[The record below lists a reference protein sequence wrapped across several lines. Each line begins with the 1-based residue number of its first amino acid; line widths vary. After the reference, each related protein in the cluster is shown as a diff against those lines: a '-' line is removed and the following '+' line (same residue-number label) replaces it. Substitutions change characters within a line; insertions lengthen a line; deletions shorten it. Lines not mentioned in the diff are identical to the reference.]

1 MVKAFGGKGEK
12 AYSRKPLLRYD
23 YIFLCPSFFRV
34 KLTSIKL
41 SGFKSFVD
49 PTTIRFQGKL
59 NGIVGPNG
67 CGKSNIMDAVRWVLG
82 ESRASELRGESMK
95 DVIFNGTTTR
105 KPAGR
110 ASVELV
116 FDNSDG
122 RIGGQ
127 WGKYTELAVR
137 RVLTR
142 DGGSTYSINGTT
154 VRRRDI
160 HDIFLGTG
168 LGPRAYAIIG
178 QGMISRIIE
187 ARPEELRTFL
197 EEAAG
202 VSKYKERRKETAR
215 RLADSQENL
224 NRVLD
229 ILAEQEQ
236 QLERLQQQ
244 AELAAHYSDLSGQ
257 RDRQQQFLWLLQ
269 KQHSEQEQVSLN
281 QQTDKARTELE
292 GIRAGITRCDA
303 ELEKLR
309 VEHENANKALH
320 EAQGSLYSINAEIGS
335 LTAQIDYIAETRK
348 RLESQITAFE
358 AQKAEWSKQVPDF
371 TAELESIKEKLAEQQ
386 AVQEMAE
393 ERLAEQQE
401 GLPHYEETLE
411 KRRQEELLLKEACQQ
426 IQRQIAVAAN
436 THRNLTDTLTESSLK
451 REKLVGQR
459 DQLQEPDSALLQE
472 QIAARE
478 ETAQQLQE
486 LQYQQESLEEELPA
500 FQEARNQAMTR
511 VHQCREAVIQHESR
525 LNALRQIAEKTGQR
539 GKLDQW
545 LKENQ
550 LDGFQPFWR
559 HITSEPA
566 WETAVETVLAERM
579 QSIELSRL
587 EWTEA
592 FARGT
597 LPARLSFHHVP
608 QAQEAGQDTATEAE
622 GLDTLL
628 SKIKTDRPY
637 LMSVL
642 RSWLHGI
649 YTASD
654 LATAVRDRHQLPAGA
669 CFVVPQG
676 HRIDQYSVRLYAMES
691 EAEGF
696 FSRYQEITR
705 LEADSGRLDDELKQA
720 TTSLQDAERQLD
732 DRQMTAQRL
741 SQDIGRLTGQLNEI
755 RFAILKEE
763 ERQRHYAMQQEQ
775 IMQLLSALDEDS
787 QEKQAEIAVQ
797 EQLLEELD
805 LQLVGKQEKEDT
817 FHETV
822 IAAEEELMRAREAC
836 HEIEKQV
843 QQAVFAQQTMR
854 LRQEEIDRQA
864 KMAAVQVQR
873 AEEGIATNRQE
884 LEKLENSIQENRLQ
898 SLLDKRMGQEKLLA
912 DRRNAL
918 DGTAQ
923 QLRTAMEERL
933 RLEQQ
938 VQPQQDRIV
947 ALQLKEQEA
956 RLNAEQQA
964 QKLQEAGVVEADL
977 MPLMPANAR
986 PSSLQGE
993 ITRLTAEINALG
1005 PVNLAAAQ
1013 ELKEGRERRQYL
1025 QEQHQDLTDAITTL
1039 EDAIKRIDRETRQQ
1053 LRDTFD
1059 RVNQSLDELF
1069 PVLFGGGKSQL
1080 IMSGDEILDAGIQ
1093 IMAQPPGKKNATIH
1107 LLSGGEKALTAL
1119 ALVFSLFQLNPAP
1132 FCLLDEV
1139 DAPLDDANTARFS
1152 SLVTKMSGQ
1161 TQFLFISHNQI
1172 AMEMAEELIGV
1183 TMQEKGVSRI
1193 VSVDLSNAGEFAEKG

>member
-1 MVKAFGGKGEK
+1 M
-12 AYSRKPLLRYD
+12 
-23 YIFLCPSFFRV
+23 

-142 DGGSTYSINGTT
+142 EGGSTYSINGIT

-215 RLADSQENL
+215 RLTDSQENL

-244 AELAAHYSDLSGQ
+244 AELAEHYTSLSER

-281 QQTDKARTELE
+281 LQTEKARTGLE
-292 GIRAGITRCDA
+292 SIRTGITRCDA
-303 ELEKLR
+303 RLAGLR
-309 VEHENANKALH
+309 VENDDANKALH
-320 EAQGSLYSINAEIGS
+320 EAQGNLYSINAEIGS
-335 LTAQIDYIAETRK
+335 LKAQIDYIAETRK
-348 RLESQITAFE
+348 RLESQIAAFE
-358 AQKAEWSKQVPDF
+358 SQKAEWSNQFPTF
-371 TAELESIKEKLAEQQ
+371 TAELEHIQQTLSEQL
-386 AVQEMAE
+386 AVQEQAE
-393 ERLAEQQE
+393 ERLAIQRDE
-401 GLPHYEETLE
+401 LPQYEEALVQ
-411 KRRQEELLLKEACQQ
+411 RRQEEQVLKEACQQ
-426 IQRQIAVAAN
+426 VQRQIAVAAN
-436 THRNLTDTLTESSLK
+436 THRSLREALAAYSLR
-451 REKLVGQR
+451 REKVLQQR
-459 DQLQEPDSALLQE
+459 QQLQAPDNMLLQE
-472 QIAARE
+472 QVTARE
-478 ETAQQLQE
+478 ETDLRLQE
-486 LQYQQESLEEELPA
+486 LQYQLENLEGALPELQQA
-500 FQEARNQAMTR
+500 RDQAEAHAR
-511 VHQCREAVIQHESR
+511 QCRETVIQHETR
-525 LNALRQIAEKTGQR
+525 LKALRQITEKAGQHGR
-539 GKLDQW
+539 LDDW
-545 LKENQ
+545 LQENQ
-550 LDGFQPFWR
+550 LDGFLPFWR
-559 HITSEPA
+559 HISSEPV
-566 WETAVETVLAERM
+566 WENAVEIVLAERM

-592 FARGT
+592 FARGK
-597 LPARLSFHHVP
+597 LPARLSFHCV
-608 QAQEAGQDTATEAE
+608 QETGSQVEADLVE
-622 GLDTLL
+622 GLDSL
-628 SKIKTDRPY
+628 SSKVVLDRPY
-637 LMSVL
+637 LMPLL
-642 RSWLHGI
+642 RTWLQGI
-649 YTASD
+649 YTAPD
-654 LATAVRDRHQLPAGA
+654 LGTAIQNRHQLPESG
-669 CFVVPQG
+669 CFIVPEG
-676 HRIDQYSVRLYAMES
+676 HRIDRYSVRLYAAES
-691 EAEGF
+691 ESEGF
-696 FSRYQEITR
+696 FARYQEIAR
-705 LEADSGRLDDELKQA
+705 LEADKRQLDEALREA
-720 TTSLQDAERQLD
+720 TTHFQETERQLD
-732 DRQMTAQRL
+732 DRQMMVQRI
-741 SQDIGRLTGQLNEI
+741 SQDIRKQTGQLNEI
-755 RFAILKEE
+755 RFAILKAEE
-763 ERQRHYAMQQEQ
+763 QQRQYAMQQEQ
-775 IMQLLSALDEDS
+775 IDRQLETLDADN
-787 QEKQAEIAVQ
+787 QDRQAEIAVQ

-805 LQLVGKQEKEDT
+805 LQLVEKQEKEDT
-817 FHETV
+817 FHDTV
-822 IAAEEELMRAREAC
+822 VAAEEKLMQMRDAC
-836 HEIEKQV
+836 HDIEKQV
-843 QQAVFAQQTMR
+843 QQAAFNQQTLKHR
-854 LRQEEIDRQA
+854 REEIDRQA
-864 KMAAVQVQR
+864 SMATLQIQR
-873 AEEGIATNRQE
+873 AEEGIAAHRQE
-884 LEKLENSIQENRLQ
+884 LEDLENSIQENRLQ
-898 SLLDKRMGQEKLLA
+898 SLLDKRLQQEQLLA
-912 DRRNAL
+912 DRRNTL
-918 DGTAQ
+918 DGIAQ
-923 QLRTAMEERL
+923 QLREVMEERMQ
-933 RLEQQ
+933 LEQQ
-938 VQPQQDRIV
+938 LQPQQDRIV

-964 QKLQEAGVVEADL
+964 QKLKDAGAVEADL
-977 MPLMPANAR
+977 MLLMPDNAK
-986 PSSLQGE
+986 PAALQAD
-993 ITRLTAEINALG
+993 ITRLTSAINALG

-1013 ELKEGRERRQYL
+1013 ELKEGQERRQYL

-1053 LRDTFD
+1053 LRNTFD
-1059 RVNQSLDELF
+1059 KVNESLDELF
-1069 PVLFGGGKSQL
+1069 PILFGGGKAQL

-1093 IMAQPPGKKNATIH
+1093 IMAQLPGKKNATIH

-1139 DAPLDDANTARFS
+1139 DAPLDDANTVRFS

>member
-1 MVKAFGGKGEK
+1 M
-12 AYSRKPLLRYD
+12 
-23 YIFLCPSFFRV
+23 
-34 KLTSIKL
+34 
-41 SGFKSFVD
+41 
-49 PTTIRFQGKL
+49 

-137 RVLTR
+137 RILTR
-142 DGGSTYSINGTT
+142 EGGSTYSINGTT

-202 VSKYKERRKETAR
+202 ISKYKERRKETAR

-236 QLERLQQQ
+236 QLEKLQQQ
-244 AELAAHYSDLSGQ
+244 AELAAHYSNLSAR

-269 KQHSEQEQVSLN
+269 KQHNEQEQVSLS
-281 QQTDKARTELE
+281 QQTDKAKTELE
-292 GIRAGITRCDA
+292 GIRAEIIHCDA
-303 ELEKLR
+303 ELAKR
-309 VEHENANKALH
+309 RAEHEDANRALH
-320 EAQGSLYSINAEIGS
+320 EAQGSLYSINTEIGS

-348 RLESQITAFE
+348 RLKSQITVFE
-358 AQKAEWSKQVPDF
+358 TQKEEWSKQVPGF
-371 TAELESIKEKLAEQQ
+371 TSELESIQEKLVEKQ

-393 ERLAEQQE
+393 ERLVEQQD
-401 GLPHYEETLE
+401 GLPQYEEALVQY
-411 KRRQEELLLKEACQQ
+411 RQEEQLLKEACQQ
-426 IQRQIAVAAN
+426 IQRQIAVTAN
-436 THRNLTDTLTESSLK
+436 THRNLRNFLTESSLR
-451 REKLVGQR
+451 REKLAGQR
-459 DQLQEPDSALLQE
+459 DQLQEPDGELLQE
-472 QIAARE
+472 QITAKE
-478 ETAQQLQE
+478 EIEQHLQE
-486 LQYQQESLEEELPA
+486 LQYQQENLEEELPA
-500 FQEARNQAMTR
+500 FQTAKDQAIAR
-511 VHQCREAVIQHESR
+511 VHQCREAVIQHETR

-539 GKLDQW
+539 GKLNQW

-550 LDGFQPFWR
+550 LDGSQPFWR
-559 HITSEPA
+559 HITSESE
-566 WETAVETVLAERM
+566 WETAVEVVLAERM
-579 QSIELSRL
+579 LSIELSRL
-587 EWTEA
+587 EWAEA
-592 FARGT
+592 FARAT
-597 LPARLSFHHVP
+597 LPARISFHHVP
-608 QAQEAGQDTATEAE
+608 QTAGLEAE
-622 GLDTLL
+622 VEGWDTLL
-628 SKIKTDRPY
+628 SKIKIDRPY
-637 LMSVL
+637 LMPVL
-642 RSWLHGI
+642 SRWLHGI
-649 YTASD
+649 YTAPD
-654 LATAVRDRHQLPAGA
+654 LATAVKNRHQLPEGA
-669 CFVVPQG
+669 YFIVPQG

-691 EAEGF
+691 GAEGF
-696 FSRYQEITR
+696 FSRHQEIIR
-705 LEADSGRLDDELKQA
+705 LEADSGRLEDELKQETA
-720 TTSLQDAERQLD
+720 NLQDAERQLD
-732 DRQMTAQRL
+732 ERQLMVQRL
-741 SQDIGRLTGQLNEI
+741 SQDIGRLTGQLNDI

-763 ERQRHYAMQQEQ
+763 EHQRHYAMQQEQ
-775 IMQLLSALDEDS
+775 IMQLLRTLDEES

-805 LQLVGKQEKEDT
+805 LKLVEKQEKEDA
-817 FHETV
+817 FHEIV
-822 IAAEEELMRAREAC
+822 VVAEEKLMHVRETC

-843 QQAVFAQQTMR
+843 QQAVFAQQALQ
-854 LRQEEIDRQA
+854 LRKKEIGRQLN
-864 KMAAVQVQR
+864 MATVQVQR
-873 AEEGIATNRQE
+873 AEEGIAVNRQE
-884 LEKLENSIQENRLQ
+884 LETLENSIQEHRLQ
-898 SLLDKRMGQEKLLA
+898 LLLDKRLSQEQLLA
-912 DRRNAL
+912 ERRNVL
-918 DGTAQ
+918 DGIAQ
-923 QLRTAMEERL
+923 QLRTVMEERMQ
-933 RLEQQ
+933 LEQQ

-956 RLNAEQQA
+956 RLNAEQQV
-964 QKLQEAGVVEADL
+964 QKLWEAGVVEADL
-977 MPLMPANAR
+977 MLLMPTNAK
-986 PSSLQGE
+986 PSSLQAE
-993 ITRLTAEINALG
+993 ITKLTADINALE

-1053 LRDTFD
+1053 LRNTFD
-1059 RVNQSLDELF
+1059 KVNQSLDELF

-1119 ALVFSLFQLNPAP
+1119 ALLFSLFQLNPAP

-1193 VSVDLSNAGEFAEKG
+1193 VSVDLCNAREFAEKG

>member
-1 MVKAFGGKGEK
+1 ME
-12 AYSRKPLLRYD
+12 
-23 YIFLCPSFFRV
+23 
-34 KLTSIKL
+34 LTSIKL

-142 DGGSTYSINGTT
+142 EGGSTYSINGTT

-187 ARPEELRTFL
+187 ARPDELRTFL

-281 QQTDKARTELE
+281 QQTDKAKTELE

-358 AQKAEWSKQVPDF
+358 AQKEEWSKQVPDF

-401 GLPHYEETLE
+401 GLPHYEEILV
-411 KRRQEELLLKEACQQ
+411 RHRQEERLLKEACQQ

-436 THRNLTDTLTESSLK
+436 THRNLRHILTESGLK

-459 DQLQEPDSALLQE
+459 NRLQEPDSALLQE

-478 ETAQQLQE
+478 ETGQRLQE
-486 LQYQQESLEEELPA
+486 LQYQLESLEEGLSG
-500 FQEARNQAMTR
+500 FHDARDQAATR
-511 VHQCREAVIQHESR
+511 VHQCREAIIQHESR

-539 GKLDQW
+539 GRRYQW

-550 LDGFQPFWR
+550 LEGFQPFWR
-559 HITSEPA
+559 HITSEPV
-566 WETAVETVLAERM
+566 WETAVEAVLAERM

-608 QAQEAGQDTATEAE
+608 QVQEAGQDTATEAE
-622 GLDTLL
+622 GLDILL
-628 SKIKTDRPY
+628 SKIKTGLPY
-637 LMSVL
+637 LMPVL
-642 RSWLHGI
+642 RNWLQGI
-649 YTASD
+649 YTAPD

-676 HRIDQYSVRLYAMES
+676 HRIDRYSVRLYAMES

-696 FSRYQEITR
+696 FSRYQEIAR
-705 LEADSGRLDDELKQA
+705 LEADAGRLEDELKQA
-720 TTSLQDAERQLD
+720 TASLQDAERQLD
-732 DRQMTAQRL
+732 DRQMAVQRL
-741 SQDIGRLTGQLNEI
+741 NQDIGQLTGRLNEL

-763 ERQRHYAMQQEQ
+763 ENQRHYAMQQEQ
-775 IMQLLSALDEDS
+775 IMQMLSALDEDS

-805 LQLVGKQEKEDT
+805 QQLVEKQEKEDA

-822 IAAEEELMRAREAC
+822 AAAEEKLMRARETC

-843 QQAVFAQQTMR
+843 QQAVFAQQTLR
-854 LRQEEIDRQA
+854 LRMEEIDRQA
-864 KMAAVQVQR
+864 KMAAVQAQR
-873 AEEGIATNRQE
+873 ADEGIAVNRKE
-884 LEKLENSIQENRLQ
+884 LENLENSIQENRLQ
-898 SLLDKRMGQEKLLA
+898 SLLDKRLDQEQLLA

-918 DGTAQ
+918 DDAAQ
-923 QLRTAMEERL
+923 QLRTVME
-933 RLEQQ
+933 EQQ

-956 RLNAEQQA
+956 RLNAGQQA
-964 QKLQEAGVVEADL
+964 QKLREAGVVEADL
-977 MPLMPANAR
+977 MPLMPANAK
-986 PSSLQGE
+986 PSSLQAE

-1053 LRDTFD
+1053 LRNTFD
-1059 RVNQSLDELF
+1059 KVNQSLDELF

-1193 VSVDLSNAGEFAEKG
+1193 VSVDLSHAGEFVEKG